1 MRAGPATR
9 RASPALYMPKVD
21 AMQHLLHAVALPAL
35 FLAGAADAHTGD
47 GVQGGLI
54 SGFTHPLFGWDHV
67 VAMVAVG
74 LWGAFLGRPAIW
86 LLPVVFPLVMAFGG
100 ALGVLGMPLPAVEAG
115 IALSGVIL
123 GLLVAF
129 GAKAPLWLAAAL
141 VGVFAVFHGHAHGTE
156 LPEAVSPY
164 AYAFGFV
171 VATGLLHL
179 AGIAF
184 GQLTHRP
191 WGTYAVKAAG
201 AVIAVVGAAHL
212 TGVA

>member
-1 MRAGPATR
+1 MKRAG
-9 RASPALYMPKVD
+9 L
-21 AMQHLLHAVALPAL
+21 AVVTAIVI
-35 FLAGAADAHTGD
+35 AGAAQAHTGE

-54 SGFTHPLFGWDHV
+54 SGFMHPLLGLDHV

-74 LWGAFLGRPAIW
+74 LWGVFLGRPAIW
-86 LLPVVFPLVMAFGG
+86 ILPVAFPIVMALGG
-100 ALGVLGMPLPAVEAG
+100 AMGVAGMPLPAVEAG

-129 GAKAPLWLAAAL
+129 GARAPLWAAVAI

-156 LPEAVSPY
+156 LPDAANPY
-164 AYAFGFV
+164 AYAIGFV

-184 GQLTHRP
+184 GNLASHP
-191 WGTYAVKAAG
+191 WGNYAVRVAGILIAA
-201 AVIAVVGAAHL
+201 VGAAFL
-212 TGVA
+212 TGVV